1 MRTPATHCHI
11 PSSAAVRAVTA
22 QAMRSDGTPARV
34 RYTIPQPPSEYKQ
47 PSEHRT
53 KNNQKISN
61 RQRISLEMQS
71 SLLSNGAPSMTA
83 TRWGVSHPPA
93 ISNVEASVTPAT
105 QASRSLSSRGDPTS
119 ECGTAQQQPSTA
131 QIRIAT
137 VYSSL
142 GPYAAGS
149 AATHRWSSIG
159 SASTI
164 FIQTTLQSPAE
175 ERTPLWEPVFPASTR
190 TTS

>member
-1 MRTPATHCHI
+1 
-11 PSSAAVRAVTA
+11 
-22 QAMRSDGTPARV
+22 MRSDGTPARV
-34 RYTIPQPPSEYKQ
+34 RYTIPSRPLNTSNPLNIGQKQ
-47 PSEHRT
+47 P
-53 KNNQKISN
+53 KDQ
-61 RQRISLEMQS
+61 QS
-71 SLLSNGAPSMTA
+71 AA
-83 TRWGVSHPPA
+83 HITRDAKLTPFEWGPVNDRHPLGVSHPPA

-119 ECGTAQQQPSTA
+119 ECGTAQQQPSTT
-131 QIRIAT
+131 QIRDVA
-137 VYSSL
+137 VYCSF
-142 GPYAAGS
+142 GPYVAGS